1 MKKYIAKRKLKPCVT
16 IAIDKDS
23 PIVKSAEEKRK
34 QAAEKL
40 RRLANVNFDNSSVN
54 IEVGYTSKTATSL
67 LTVNK

>member
-1 MKKYIAKRKLKPCVT
+1 MKKYIARRKLKPCVT

-54 IEVGYTSKTATSL
+54 IEVGYTLKTATSL

>member
-1 MKKYIAKRKLKPCVT
+1 MKAS
-16 IAIDKDS
+16 DEE
-23 PIVKSAEEKRK
+23 AEEKRK

-54 IEVGYTSKTATSL
+54 IEVGYTLKTATSL